1 MKLYISGRALAPLQV
16 LKAFCKTTTKK
27 MQIPNVWNL
36 KHLDEGFSTNTCSH
50 QLPGP
55 DGKTEVTAWNWAG
68 RGGQRALKS
77 LQDISCP
84 TVLAQAGFSS
94 GFSLLHKAEGLWLFY
109 RLQPQRAKSFL
120 CNTNTPRRDP
130 LYRTGVFIHIINTGG
145 HGSVVLSLPR
155 DRGRQIC
162 HINFRLNQLHFNDF

>member
-1 MKLYISGRALAPLQV
+1 MRLYISGRALAPLQV
-16 LKAFCKTTTKK
+16 LKALKEKCKFQ
-27 MQIPNVWNL
+27 MPEIW
-36 KHLDEGFSTNTCSH
+36 STWMRGLVPTPALH

-84 TVLAQAGFSS
+84 TVLAQAGFSL
-94 GFSLLHKAEGLWLFY
+94 GFSLLHKVQRLWLFY
-109 RLQPQRAKSFL
+109 RLQPQRAKRLL

-130 LYRTGVFIHIINTGG
+130 LYRIGVFTHIIKTGEAMG
-145 HGSVVLSLPR
+145 AWCWASRVTGA
-155 DRGRQIC
+155 GRPPTSIS
-162 HINFRLNQLHFNDF
+162 D